1 MVRHWCGAVLAV
13 VRDMQRGQ
21 RALFDQVIR
30 LDRVADPADLP
41 PVPLHWVRTA
51 TGRHR
56 LVGTVLG
63 DDPAHR

>member
-1 MVRHWCGAVLAV
+1 MVGRWSDAILAA
-13 VRDMQRGQ
+13 VRDVQ
-21 RALFDQVIR
+21 RAQRLLFDEVIR

-41 PVPLHWVRTA
+41 PEPLHWVRTA

-63 DDPAHR
+63 DDPDRR